1 VLSGGILGAIVAA
14 LALLAAGLTGEGG
27 LAAVLVPL
35 ALVVSLAGL
44 ALPNTPALALTRHG
58 EAAGTAAAVLGC
70 VQFGVGG
77 VVAPLVGASGSTTA
91 TPMAAVMLFVT
102 GTAALLM
109 FGVVQREKSPPP
121 L

>member
-1 VLSGGILGAIVAA
+1 VLSGGIVGAIASA
-14 LALLAAGLTGEGG
+14 SALLVAGLTGAGG

-77 VVAPLVGASGSTTA
+77 VVAPLVGASGSTSA
-91 TPMAAVMLFVT
+91 TPMAAVMLAVT

-109 FGVVQREKSPPP
+109 FGVVRRERGSP
-121 L
+121 